1 MGFRVRRSF
10 VLPVLIVGLS
20 PGVGTAAAQ
29 PAPTS
34 PTAADSLALVVR
46 PDRDTI
52 WLEPSGRIPL
62 EFPRASLRIG
72 DPRGG
77 GRLEITVDRDR
88 RVTGRWVAAADP
100 GERSLPWQT
109 RAYPR
114 ETTFR
119 RDLSRDLVAT
129 IDTGATGWRFT
140 VGLPREAVLF
150 LPRRGPWSGQLLLW
164 VDRRPVPRWAGP
176 IPVAE
181 TTAALAVT
189 PMAIGNVRDQRS
201 GLIGTSTIQ
210 EFGGTVRLVPASG
223 IDVWAAATPRF
234 AETEPD
240 EQRINLT
247 RYRLFQPDRRTGMSE
262 LDPRFDPVAGTDLAL
277 FHSRRLGF
285 DTLGLAVP
293 IRGFGTGHA
302 APAGVQVDALGLL
315 TEETRT
321 SRSQVYGALRLRR
334 RLGALS
340 VGALAVQRSAPDAP
354 FLDRNRTFA
363 ADGSLRLG
371 RGWVVEGWS
380 ALTQSPQY
388 RGGDQA
394 YSLGLTHRGD
404 RARSVVRFTQVG
416 EFFNPEVGFL
426 TDRGYRRYEGA
437 IGVRFGGLGLPG
449 AEAVVVGGD
458 AAGNFRLADGFHL
471 SSTLRLTATTEFAG
485 GVQVDG
491 SVTRRHEGLL
501 DPFAIASTVT
511 LPRGHYRW
519 TEAGIGLRAAIT
531 PTLQFAGRVEGGGF
545 FDGTAIGGAAVVDWR
560 IARGLETSVLA
571 DINHLR
577 LGPGGFD
584 RVLVGAR
591 FAVRPFG
598 RFRTDLLVQYN
609 NSVRLWTAN
618 ARLSWL
624 DRHGAGLTVA
634 FNDAHE
640 ADRLWRWVRPQVRS
654 VTVQLS
660 HRIGVGGT
668 ISRW

>member
-1 MGFRVRRSF
+1 MGLRLHPSF
-10 VLPVLIVGLS
+10 ILPVLIVGLGS
-20 PGVGTAAAQ
+20 GTGTAVGQ
-29 PAPTS
+29 PTS
-34 PTAADSLALVVR
+34 PSPTTADSLALIVR
-46 PDRDTI
+46 PDRDTF
-52 WLEPSGRIPL
+52 WLEPRGRIPL
-62 EFPRASLRIG
+62 EFLRASIQIG
-72 DPRGG
+72 GTNGG
-77 GRLEITVDRDR
+77 GRLEITVARDR
-88 RVTGRWVAAADP
+88 SVTGQWLAVADP

-114 ETTFR
+114 ATTFR
-119 RDLSRDLVAT
+119 RNLSRDLVAT
-129 IDTGATGWRFT
+129 IDSGATSWRFT
-140 VGLPREAVLF
+140 VGLPREAVAF
-150 LPRRGPWSGQLLLW
+150 LPRRGPWTGQLLLW
-164 VDRRPVPRWAGP
+164 LDRRTVSGWVGP

-181 TTAALAVT
+181 NTAALALT
-189 PMAIGNVRDQRS
+189 PMAIGNVRAQRS

-210 EFGGTVRLVPASG
+210 EFGGTVRLVPTSG
-223 IDVWAAATPRF
+223 IEVWASATPRF

-262 LDPRFDPVAGTDLAL
+262 LDPRFDPVAGADLAL

-285 DTLGLAVP
+285 DTLGLSVP
-293 IRGFGTGHA
+293 IRGFGTVHA
-302 APAGVQVDALGLL
+302 APGGVQVDALGLL

-334 RLGALS
+334 RLGGLT

-371 RGWVVEGWS
+371 RGWVAEGWT
-380 ALTQSPQY
+380 AQTQTPQY

-404 RARSVVRFTQVG
+404 RAGSVVRFTQVG

-437 IGVRFGGLGLPG
+437 VGVRFGGLGVPG
-449 AEAVVVGGD
+449 AEAVVVGAD
-458 AAGNFRLADGFHL
+458 AAGNFRLTDRFHL
-471 SSTLRLTATTEFAG
+471 SSTLRLTATAELAG
-485 GVQVDG
+485 GWQVDG

-511 LPRGHYRW
+511 LPRGQYRW
-519 TEAGIGLRAAIT
+519 TEAGLGLRAAIT
-531 PTLQFAGRVEGGGF
+531 PTLRFAGRVEGGGF
-545 FDGTAIGGAAVVDWR
+545 LDGTAIGGAAVVDWR
-560 IARGLETSVLA
+560 VARGLETSVLA
-571 DINHLR
+571 DLNHVR
-577 LGPGGFD
+577 IGPGNFD

-591 FAVRPFG
+591 LAVRPFG
-598 RFRTDLLVQYN
+598 RLRTNLLVQYN

-624 DRHGAGLTVA
+624 DRHGAGLTIA

-640 ADRLWRWVRPQVRS
+640 ADRPWRWVRPQVRS

-660 HRIGVGGT
+660 HRIGVGGAV
-668 ISRW
+668 SRW